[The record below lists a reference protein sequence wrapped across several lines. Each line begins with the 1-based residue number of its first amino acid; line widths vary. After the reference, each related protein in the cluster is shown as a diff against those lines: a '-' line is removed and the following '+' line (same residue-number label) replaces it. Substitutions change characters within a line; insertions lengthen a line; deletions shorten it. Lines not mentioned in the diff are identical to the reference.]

1 MPEGPEIHRAAAQ
14 IARALSGR
22 KAEGVFFA
30 FDALKPFEG
39 ELEGRRIRSVLARGK
54 AILTSFEGGLTVYSH
69 NQLYGKWYVRKR
81 DLYPQTSRQL
91 RFAIHTAEH
100 SALLYSASDI
110 EVLDNKELAEQAYLA
125 RLGPDVLDTDVK
137 HEDILA
143 HVKDER
149 FRRRQL
155 GALLLDQAFLAGL
168 GNYLRS
174 EILFDAS
181 LHPKLRPA
189 DCDAEQLRR
198 LARRAAAL
206 SRRSYRTR
214 GITNEPERVR
224 ALRKRGK
231 RRSEYRF
238 MVFARAGRSCY
249 RCKGRIRKIEFN
261 SRRLYLCPN
270 CQPAPIS
277 D

>member
-22 KAEGVFFA
+22 KAERVFFA
-30 FDALKPFEG
+30 FDSLKPFEG
-39 ELEGRRIRSVLARGK
+39 MLEERKVDSVRARGK
-54 AILTSFEGGLTVYSH
+54 AILIAFEGGLTIYSH
-69 NQLYGKWYVRKR
+69 NQLYGKWFVRKR
-81 DLYPQTSRQL
+81 DLYPHTARQL
-91 RFAIHTAEH
+91 RFAIHTADH

-110 EVLDNKELAEQAYLA
+110 EVLDEKGLSIHAYLT
-125 RLGPDVLDTDVK
+125 RLGPDVLDADVQYK
-137 HEDILA
+137 QILEQ
-143 HVKDER
+143 VKGER

-155 GALLLDQAFLAGL
+155 GTLLLDQGFLAGL

-174 EILFDAS
+174 EILFDAG

-189 DCDAEQLRR
+189 DCDDAQLRR
-198 LARRAAAL
+198 LAKRAFAL
-206 SRRSYRTR
+206 SRRSYRT
-214 GITNEPERVR
+214 GGVTNDPERVR
-224 ALRKRGK
+224 ALKKKGK

-249 RCKGRIRKIEFN
+249 RCRSRIQKLESN